1 MNNTYINFITGKLGF
16 LKTYEYLFLVFIC
29 VLFLSILVF
38 FFVSIKS
45 IKSKNTEKHKLIKK
59 EKLLIK
65 LKNSYKN
72 GQINAKEYK
81 ERIFNLT
88 KDENLWAQ
96 IETNQK

>member
-1 MNNTYINFITGKLGF
+1 MNNIYLKFIIDKFSILNN
-16 LKTYEYLFLVFIC
+16 YEFLFLIFVC
-29 VLFLSILVF
+29 VLFLSILVSF
-38 FFVSIKS
+38 FIFIKPIS
-45 IKSKNTEKHKLIKK
+45 NNDEKNKLLKK

-88 KDENLWAQ
+88 KDEIL
-96 IETNQK
+96 

>member
-1 MNNTYINFITGKLGF
+1 MNNTYINFITSKFGI

-29 VLFLSILVF
+29 VLFLSILVSF
-38 FFVSIKS
+38 FASIKS

-88 KDENLWAQ
+88 KDEIL
-96 IETNQK
+96 

>member
-1 MNNTYINFITGKLGF
+1 MNNIYINFIREKLSF

-29 VLFLSILVF
+29 VLFLSILVS

-45 IKSKNTEKHKLIKK
+45 INSENKEKNKLIKK

-88 KDENLWAQ
+88 KDENL
-96 IETNQK
+96 

>member
-1 MNNTYINFITGKLGF
+1 MNNIYINFITGKF
-16 LKTYEYLFLVFIC
+16 SILKTYEYLFLVFIC
-29 VLFLSILVF
+29 VLFLAILVSLL
-38 FFVSIKS
+38 VSIKS
-45 IKSKNTEKHKLIKK
+45 TNSKNIEKNKLIKK

-88 KDENLWAQ
+88 KDEIL
-96 IETNQK
+96 

>member
-1 MNNTYINFITGKLGF
+1 MNNIYINFITSKF
-16 LKTYEYLFLVFIC
+16 SILKTYEYLFLVFIC
-29 VLFLSILVF
+29 VLFLSILVSLL
-38 FFVSIKS
+38 VSIKS
-45 IKSKNTEKHKLIKK
+45 TNNTNIEKNKLIKK

-88 KDENLWAQ
+88 RDENL
-96 IETNQK
+96 

>member
-1 MNNTYINFITGKLGF
+1 MNNTYINFITGKFGI
-16 LKTYEYLFLVFIC
+16 LKTYEYLFLVFIS
-29 VLFLSILVF
+29 VLFLSILVS

-45 IKSKNTEKHKLIKK
+45 IKSKNTEKYKLIKK

-72 GQINAKEYK
+72 GHINAKEYK

-88 KDENLWAQ
+88 KDEIL
-96 IETNQK
+96 

>member
-1 MNNTYINFITGKLGF
+1 MNNTYINFITGKLDF
-16 LKTYEYLFLVFIC
+16 LKTHEYLFLVLIF
-29 VLFLSILVF
+29 VLFLSILVS
-38 FFVSIKS
+38 FFVSLKS
-45 IKSKNTEKHKLIKK
+45 ISRKNIEKNKLIKK

-88 KDENLWAQ
+88 KDENL
-96 IETNQK
+96 

>member
-1 MNNTYINFITGKLGF
+1 MNNIYINFIREKLSF

-45 IKSKNTEKHKLIKK
+45 IKSKNTEKYKLIKK

-72 GQINAKEYK
+72 GHINAKEYK

-88 KDENLWAQ
+88 KDEIL
-96 IETNQK
+96 

>member
-1 MNNTYINFITGKLGF
+1 MNNIYINFITGKFGF
-16 LKTYEYLFLVFIC
+16 LKTYEYLFLVFISI
-29 VLFLSILVF
+29 LFLSILVS

-45 IKSKNTEKHKLIKK
+45 INTENKEKNKLIKK

-88 KDENLWAQ
+88 KDENL
-96 IETNQK
+96 

>member
-1 MNNTYINFITGKLGF
+1 MNNTYINFITGKFGI

-59 EKLLIK
+59 EKLLIN

-88 KDENLWAQ
+88 KDEIL
-96 IETNQK
+96 

>member
-1 MNNTYINFITGKLGF
+1 MNNTYINFITEKLSF
-16 LKTYEYLFLVFIC
+16 LNTYEYLFLVFIC
-29 VLFLSILVF
+29 VLFLSILVS

-45 IKSKNTEKHKLIKK
+45 INSKNIEKNKLIKK

-81 ERIFNLT
+81 ERIFNLI
-88 KDENLWAQ
+88 KDENL
-96 IETNQK
+96 

>member
-29 VLFLSILVF
+29 VLFLAILVSLL
-38 FFVSIKS
+38 VSIKS
-45 IKSKNTEKHKLIKK
+45 TNSKNIEKNKLIKK

-88 KDENLWAQ
+88 KDENL
-96 IETNQK
+96 

>member
-1 MNNTYINFITGKLGF
+1 MNNTYINFITGKIGF

-29 VLFLSILVF
+29 VLFLAILVSLL
-38 FFVSIKS
+38 VSIKS
-45 IKSKNTEKHKLIKK
+45 TNSKNIEKNKLIKK

-81 ERIFNLT
+81 ERIFNLI
-88 KDENLWAQ
+88 KDESL
-96 IETNQK
+96 

>member
-1 MNNTYINFITGKLGF
+1 MNNTYINFITAKFGI

-29 VLFLSILVF
+29 VLFLSILVSF
-38 FFVSIKS
+38 LVSIRS
-45 IKSKNTEKHKLIKK
+45 IKSKNTEKNKLIKK

-88 KDENLWAQ
+88 KDENL
-96 IETNQK
+96 

>member
-1 MNNTYINFITGKLGF
+1 MNNTYINFITGKIGF

-29 VLFLSILVF
+29 VLFLSILVS

-88 KDENLWAQ
+88 KDEIL
-96 IETNQK
+96 

>member
-1 MNNTYINFITGKLGF
+1 MNNTYINFITGKFGF

-29 VLFLSILVF
+29 VLFLSILVS
-38 FFVSIKS
+38 FFVFIKS
-45 IKSKNTEKHKLIKK
+45 INSKNIEKNKLIKK

-88 KDENLWAQ
+88 KDENL
-96 IETNQK
+96 

>member
-1 MNNTYINFITGKLGF
+1 MNNTYINFITGKLDF

-81 ERIFNLT
+81 ERILNLT
-88 KDENLWAQ
+88 KDEIL
-96 IETNQK
+96 

>member
-1 MNNTYINFITGKLGF
+1 MNNIYINFITGKF
-16 LKTYEYLFLVFIC
+16 SILKTYEYLFLVFIC
-29 VLFLSILVF
+29 VLFLAILVSLLL
-38 FFVSIKS
+38 SIKS
-45 IKSKNTEKHKLIKK
+45 TNSKNIEKIKLIKK

-88 KDENLWAQ
+88 KDENL
-96 IETNQK
+96 

>member
-1 MNNTYINFITGKLGF
+1 MNNIYINFITGRLNA
-16 LKTYEYLFLVFIC
+16 LKTYEYLFLVLIC
-29 VLFLSILVF
+29 VLFLSILVSS
-38 FFVSIKS
+38 FVSIKS
-45 IKSKNTEKHKLIKK
+45 INSKNIEKNKLIKK

-88 KDENLWAQ
+88 KDENL
-96 IETNQK
+96 

>member
-1 MNNTYINFITGKLGF
+1 MNNIYINFIISKFGI

-29 VLFLSILVF
+29 VLFLSILVS

-45 IKSKNTEKHKLIKK
+45 IRSKNTEKHKLIKK

-72 GQINAKEYK
+72 GQINAMEYK

-88 KDENLWAQ
+88 KDENL
-96 IETNQK
+96 